1 VSPASAGLT
10 VRWRYRSRSRFSR
23 AVSSSTNRAIAR
35 RISALRSRS
44 PAGSATA
51 TISYIFSTAG
61 TFVLTP
67 CYSGDSN
74 YGPINTVP

>member
-1 VSPASAGLT
+1 MTTTKKFIIGILLLLAGL
-10 VRWRYRSRSRFSR
+10 
-23 AVSSSTNRAIAR
+23 
-35 RISALRSRS
+35 
-44 PAGSATA
+44 ATA